1 LIGKENEV
9 VVDGGYVGTQYFDE
23 VHSVHIEDAPLWW
36 AFMIFF
42 ELFFE
47 IFSKEKPDKWIF
59 LPSTVRRKFVHHRR
73 SQVK

>member
-1 LIGKENEV
+1 MLS
-9 VVDGGYVGTQYFDE
+9 GGPRT
-23 VHSVHIEDAPLWW
+23 

-59 LPSTVRRKFVHHRR
+59 LPSTMRRKSVHHRR
-73 SQVK
+73 SQVVENNTSK